1 MKLVIKGDLNPSY
14 AQQLC
19 LIFFPGAKFS
29 EHEERGSDTP
39 TVTFSVAEKGEKT
52 NARVT
57 IRYQGK
63 KTEASHTEQT
73 ERWETPKKA
82 ARIAAGV
89 AMLGAGT
96 KMFDTAPPWGI
107 LTGVRPAKLALASL
121 DGGNDRE
128 GVIRELMREYFVSP
142 KKAALVTDVAL
153 HEKDIVRRY
162 GEGTCSLYISIPFC
176 PTRCAYC
183 SFISYATKRLLSLI
197 PEYIVRLKSDLDRIF
212 RVIRESGKKL
222 VTVYIGG
229 GTPTILNEEQLED
242 LLSAI
247 DAHLA
252 ELPEG
257 LLEYTLEAGRPDTI
271 TREKLEI
278 AARHGVTRVSI
289 NPQTLSDDVLRA
301 IGRRHT
307 CEDFFRAFTLA
318 KESGIPHIN
327 TDLIAGLPGD
337 TFRSFSDTVDRIMAL
352 EPDNVTVHTFC
363 VKKSA
368 DILTSGVPIYSRTGT
383 ETGKCVDYSQIAA
396 AEHGYVPYYI
406 YRQKNSLGN
415 FENVGFA
422 KPGAEGYYNIFIM
435 EEIHDI
441 YAIGAGAVTKLVDR
455 KNNRIERV
463 FMPKYPYEYL
473 SMEDVD
479 GVFSRMKLD

>member
-19 LIFFPGAKFS
+19 LIFFPGEKFS
-29 EHEERGSDTP
+29 EHEERVPGEPTATF
-39 TVTFSVAEKGEKT
+39 TVTDKGDRVS
-52 NARVT
+52 ARAV

-63 KTEASHTEQT
+63 KTEATHTEQT
-73 ERWETPKKA
+73 AKWETSKKA
-82 ARIAAGV
+82 SRIAAGV
-89 AMLGAGT
+89 AMLGAGS
-96 KMFDTAPPWGI
+96 KMFDSTPPWGI
-107 LTGVRPAKLALASL
+107 LTGVRPAKLALAAL
-121 DGGNDRE
+121 EKHGNRE
-128 GVIRELMREYFVSP
+128 DVIRELMKEYFVSP
-142 KKAALVTDVAL
+142 KKAALVTDVAI
-153 HEKDIVRRY
+153 HEADIVKKY

-212 RVIRESGKKL
+212 KVIEASGKRL

-242 LLSAI
+242 LLSAV
-247 DAHLA
+247 DSHLKN
-252 ELPEG
+252 LPEP
-257 LLEYTLEAGRPDTI
+257 LLEYTVEAGRPDTI
-271 TREKLEI
+271 TAEKLAI
-278 AARHGVTRVSI
+278 AVRHGVTRVSI

-307 CEDFFRAFTLA
+307 AEDFFRAFALA

-337 TFRSFSDTVDRIMAL
+337 TFRSFSDTVDRIAAL
-352 EPDNVTVHTFC
+352 EPDNITVHTFC

-368 DILTSGVPIYSRTGT
+368 DILSSGVPIYSRTGT
-383 ETGKCVDYSQIAA
+383 ETGKCVDYSQLSAA
-396 AEHGYVPYYI
+396 AHGYVPYYI

-455 KNNRIERV
+455 ANNRIERI

-473 SMEDVD
+473 SMEDID
-479 GVFSRMKLD
+479 GVFAKMKLE